1 MKTTLT
7 IAAVALS
14 LSATVATAGEV
25 PGAHFIEAW
34 DLNGDGHVSLAD
46 AREQR
51 ANVFAMFDENED
63 GVLDADEFATFAEHR
78 AADAKE
84 HGEGGGDAARERRKK
99 MGEGMGLAFNDA
111 NGDGKV
117 TLEEF
122 VAGTE
127 AWLAIIDRN
136 GDGKVDLSDFGRN

>member
-25 PGAHFIEAW
+25 PGAHFVEAW
-34 DLNGDGHVSLAD
+34 DMNGDGYVSLAD
-46 AREQR
+46 AQEQR

-63 GVLDADEFATFAEHR
+63 GVMDASEFATFAEHR
-78 AADAKE
+78 AEDAQD
-84 HGEGGGDAARERRKK
+84 HGEAGGDAAKERRKN
-99 MGEGMGLAFNDA
+99 MGKGMGLAFNDA

-127 AWLAIIDRN
+127 AWLAMIDRN
-136 GDGKVDLSDFGRN
+136 GDGKVDLSDFGKK

>member
-14 LSATVATAGEV
+14 LSATVASAGEV
-25 PGAHFIEAW
+25 PGAHFVQAW

-51 ANVFAMFDENED
+51 ANVFAMFDESED
-63 GVLDADEFATFAEHR
+63 GVMDESEFATFAEHR
-78 AADAKE
+78 AADAQE
-84 HGEGGGDAARERRKK
+84 QGEAGGKAAKERRKK
-99 MGEGMGLAFNDA
+99 MGQGMGLAFNDA

-122 VAGTE
+122 VAGTK
-127 AWLAIIDRN
+127 AWLAMIDRN
-136 GDGKVDLSDFGRN
+136 GDGRIDLSDFGKT

>member
-7 IAAVALS
+7 IAAVALG
-14 LSATVATAGEV
+14 LSAPLAAAGEV
-25 PGAHFIEAW
+25 PGAHFVEAW
-34 DLNGDGHVSLAD
+34 DLNGDGHVSLED

-51 ANVFAMFDENED
+51 ANVFAMFDANED
-63 GVLDADEFATFAEHR
+63 GVMDASEFATFAEHR
-78 AADAKE
+78 AEDAKD
-84 HGEGGGDAARERRKK
+84 HGEAGGEAAMERRRK

-122 VAGTE
+122 IAGTE
-127 AWLAIIDRN
+127 AWLALIDRN
-136 GDGKVDLSDFGRN
+136 GDGKVDLSDFGKK